1 MHGNKC
7 VYFSKQNL
15 IVSSSVAGTSLNLES
30 SYLCIYYRLSYS
42 IQKLVLDQ
50 GWSDHN
56 TITGAQPTNTGHS
69 WDTEAENALS
79 YFLSFFQLF
88 FPIII
93 IKQIFFLLLLFNAD
107 RHSYKIA
114 YIFYIFVVV
123 ANRYGVDFWTFE
135 IWEAAAAVH
144 VMHANMSKRS
154 SFLLTPH
161 SLPSCE

>member
-15 IVSSSVAGTSLNLES
+15 IVSSSVAGTSLNSES
-30 SYLCIYYRLSYS
+30 SYSYIYYRLSYS
-42 IQKLVLDQ
+42 IQKLVLDH

-69 WDTEAENALS
+69 WDTEAENALY
-79 YFLSFFQLF
+79 YFLFFLNYYYCLMLIDTVIKLHSFFQ
-88 FPIII
+88 
-93 IKQIFFLLLLFNAD
+93 FLLLSLID
-107 RHSYKIA
+107 ME
-114 YIFYIFVVV
+114 
-123 ANRYGVDFWTFE
+123 WTFE